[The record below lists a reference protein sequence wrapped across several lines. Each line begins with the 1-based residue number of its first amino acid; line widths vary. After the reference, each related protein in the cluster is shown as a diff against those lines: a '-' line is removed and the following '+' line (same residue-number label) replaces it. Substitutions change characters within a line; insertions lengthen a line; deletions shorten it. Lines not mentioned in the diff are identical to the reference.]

1 MAKSKVKSMAEVTAG
16 YEQFIKGK
24 ELSNNAR
31 QLFEKVVSKA
41 ANTKPKQ
48 SASKRPQT

>member
-1 MAKSKVKSMAEVTAG
+1 MDELTAG

-24 ELSNNAR
+24 ELSNNGG
-31 QLFEKVVSKA
+31 QLFEKVITKA
-41 ANTKPKQ
+41 AITKPKQ